1 MSDKP
6 AAQEPR
12 HGEHRRANPDNDDQ
26 MDEINVII
34 GGSMSIASKTLG
46 EKLEKKRD
54 QHGSTHQAIEKN
66 EVI

>member
-1 MSDKP
+1 
-6 AAQEPR
+6 
-12 HGEHRRANPDNDDQ
+12 